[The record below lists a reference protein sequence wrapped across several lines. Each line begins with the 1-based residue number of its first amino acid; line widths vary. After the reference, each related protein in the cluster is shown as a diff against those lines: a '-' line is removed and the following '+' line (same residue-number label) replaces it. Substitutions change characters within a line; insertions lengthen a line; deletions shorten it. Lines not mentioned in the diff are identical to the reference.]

1 MRDAIIEDNNYLIK
15 PSKLINYYKCK
26 WINLKYLLQVKVSY
40 ESSVKLLKLKTIEQF
55 TSKCCE
61 IYKEKI
67 QIHLLSD
74 INKQIISSNTKM
86 NTQKKG
92 EANTLPNIKIKKDLK
107 DLCNNSSIHDF
118 LFYLRKNNDFMLQ
131 IIKNVSREKRK
142 ILIPFLCHFFYEN
155 FFNDSQEQEEIL
167 YIIYLLLEEDID
179 RLESPSILSFL
190 EDSFLGDFL
199 IEIGNK
205 YENKKYI
212 DLILNSIIRDV
223 EDKSSSFI
231 SLDILSNSNNHYK
244 NYKYDNDI
252 KISFFDMKK
261 QDYNINS
268 TSSINEK
275 KELNRNMSLLNNP
288 SINDDFT
295 RKRNITTI
303 GKISKVQNIKHKQT
317 DINPINYEKSEIKNL
332 INENFFE
339 DININYLKKLLEKEE
354 DEVMKTFYI
363 NQIKLINLSKKPN
376 MFNYK
381 DYYEE
386 MKKRKIISKLSIEQ
400 FNQSV
405 EIITNFIDKLL
416 LNLENKIIIPYNIKV
431 ICKFIYILMKNK
443 FRNISSMQCNSFISR
458 FLFDKLIFPVLEN
471 PDVNNSAKNMIISL
485 NTRKILASICK
496 VLRNLVRGEL
506 FNSLKNENFT
516 VFNKYIIQNY
526 SKINNIIKNFIN
538 VHIPDKLLTL
548 SMDFYYDDD
557 FSLEDMRKYNS
568 NINYNYFDENPN
580 DFMQHKSICFNI
592 SQFILL
598 YGLAHINEKYFAKID
613 DQFSNIL
620 KNIKSCIGT
629 MKCNK
634 YDYYVIIDEEY
645 NTEIKQLLSLKEKN
659 IILNNLKNEKDAL
672 FKLKFGI
679 RYLLSNLQITNNCD
693 WINNNYNTNEFFN
706 FINKYLKVYGH
717 KYSPPLNWYSQF
729 IVKNLN
735 SIDNIYKKNDYELLY
750 NEIQIDNN
758 ISIKKLKK
766 LNEFLTV
773 NMTTKFFIIENIK
786 KRFKEELEN
795 VKQTKLNIEILLF
808 IESYKIKI
816 CLMKGEEYNYF
827 LDINEKPI
835 GNNSLVICYQDNCP
849 HSNMTNIKNIYKKKY
864 HCNNVK
870 EFANKFASLH
880 DFICDEII
888 NYSLG
893 EDFNNSV
900 NSKVSLYN
908 LINKDNKDRI
918 INQNIFVSYSSKVI
932 LQNYMDF
939 IKNEINNNN
948 ILNLYEKN
956 DFEIIP
962 LKQKKLDELISKKEK
977 ENKEKVIN
985 IIWNYILKYL
995 RNKMDETK
1003 SVIDKSFNL
1012 KCFTLNGFIKPKHLN
1027 IPQEIINE
1035 NILNIIKSHIERIDE
1050 LRMPGNIIEEFGKVF
1065 HLNNLLFKFFLN
1077 NEKPDAGDLVPL
1089 NIYCIIIAKPKRII
1103 FNVNFIKYFLNENEL
1118 LGGFGYNIIQAES
1131 SINFIK
1137 NLQANQIGITQEE
1150 FNSLSSSIIL

>member
-1 MRDAIIEDNNYLIK
+1 MRDTIIEDNNYLIK
-15 PSKLINYYKCK
+15 PSKTKNYYKCK
-26 WINLKYLLQVKVSY
+26 WINLKYLLQDKVSY

-74 INKQIISSNTKM
+74 INKQIISSSTKK
-86 NTQKKG
+86 NTQKKD
-92 EANTLPNIKIKKDLK
+92 EANILPNIIIKKDLK
-107 DLCNNSSIHDF
+107 DLCNDSSIHDF
-118 LFYLRKNNDFMLQ
+118 FFYLRKNNDFILQ
-131 IIKNVSREKRK
+131 IVKNVNREKRK

-179 RLESPSILSFL
+179 KLDSPSILSFL

-212 DLILNSIIRDV
+212 DLILNTIIRDV
-223 EDKSSSFI
+223 EDKNSSFI

-244 NYKYDNDI
+244 NYKNDNDI
-252 KISFFDMKK
+252 ENSFFDMKK
-261 QDYNINS
+261 QDYNINPS
-268 TSSINEK
+268 FSIKEK
-275 KELNRNMSLLNNP
+275 NKFNTNFTLSNP
-288 SINDDFT
+288 SINNDYI

-303 GKISKVQNIKHKQT
+303 GKISKLPTMRLQQT
-317 DINPINYEKSEIKNL
+317 ENNPINYEKSKIKNL

-363 NQIKLINLSKKPN
+363 KQIKLINSSINPN

-386 MKKRKIISKLSIEQ
+386 MKQRKIISKLSIEQ

-405 EIITNFIDKLL
+405 KIITTFIDKLL

-443 FRNISSMQCNSFISR
+443 FRNISIMQCNSLICR

-471 PDVNNSAKNMIISL
+471 PDVNNSDKNMIISL
-485 NTRKILASICK
+485 NTRNILSSICK

-526 SKINNIIKNFIN
+526 NKINKIIKNFIN
-538 VHIPDKLLTL
+538 VNIPDKLLTL
-548 SMDFYYDDD
+548 SMDFYYDED

-592 SQFILL
+592 NQFVLL
-598 YGLAHINEKYFAKID
+598 YGLAHINEKHLAKLD

-620 KNIKSCIGT
+620 KNVAKCIGT
-629 MKCNK
+629 MKCGI

-645 NTEIKQLLSLKEKN
+645 NTEIKKLLTLKEKN
-659 IILNNLKNEKDAL
+659 IILSNVKNENDAL
-672 FKLKFGI
+672 FKLKYGI
-679 RYLLSNLQITNNCD
+679 RYLLSNLQIINNCD
-693 WINNNYNTNEFFN
+693 WINNNYNTIEFFN
-706 FINKYLKVYGH
+706 FINKYLKAYGH

-735 SIDNIYKKNDYELLY
+735 SIDNKYIKNDYELLY
-750 NEIQIDNN
+750 NEIQIDTN

-766 LNEFLTV
+766 LNVFLTV
-773 NMTTKFFIIENIK
+773 NMTTKFFLIENIK

-795 VKQTKLNIEILLF
+795 AKQTKLNIEILKF
-808 IESYKIKI
+808 IESYQIKI
-816 CLMKGEEYNYF
+816 CLMNGREYNYY
-827 LDINEKPI
+827 LDINEKEI
-835 GNNSLVICYQDNCP
+835 DNNSFVICYQKYCP
-849 HSNMTNIKNIYKKKY
+849 HSSMTNIKNNYKKKY

-870 EFANKFASLH
+870 EFANKFAGLH
-880 DFICDEII
+880 DYISNEII

-893 EDFNNSV
+893 EDFNNSF
-900 NSKVSLYN
+900 NSKELLTN
-908 LINKDNKDRI
+908 LLNKDNKSGI
-918 INQNIFVSYSSKVI
+918 INQNIFVRNSPKVI
-932 LQNYMDF
+932 LQTYLNF
-939 IKNEINNNN
+939 IKNEINNNEM
-948 ILNLYEKN
+948 IKLYEKN

-962 LKQKKLDELISKKEK
+962 SNQKKLEELILKKEK

-995 RNKMDETK
+995 RNKMDEK
-1003 SVIDKSFNL
+1003 NSFIDKAFNL
-1012 KCFTLNGFIKPKHLN
+1012 KCQTLSGFVKPNHLK

-1035 NILNIIKSHIERIDE
+1035 NILNIIKSHIERIDK
-1050 LRMPGNIIEEFGKVF
+1050 LRTPGKIIEEFGKVF
-1065 HLNNLLFKFFLN
+1065 HFNNLLFKFFLN
-1077 NEKPDAGDLVPL
+1077 NEKADAGDLIPL
-1089 NIYCIIIAKPKRII
+1089 NIYCIIIAKPNRMI

-1118 LGGFGYNIIQAES
+1118 LGGFGYNIIQAEG
-1131 SINFIK
+1131 SINFIR

-1150 FNSLSSSIIL
+1150 FNSLSSSIIFN